1 MALRPES
8 GSVPDQ
14 PGSYQFKD
22 AGGRIIYVG
31 KAKSLRNRLNS
42 YSPSH
47 SPNVGNS
54 GVGGVD
60 RGGN

>member
-22 AGGRIIYVG
+22 SGGRIVYVG
-31 KAKSLRNRLNS
+31 KAKNLKKRVSS
-42 YSPSH
+42 YFQKQ
-47 SPNVGNS
+47 
-54 GVGGVD
+54 D
-60 RGGN
+60 QY